1 MSQFS
6 NMVLTAGGSA
16 LQTKAQAGTTELK
29 FTRVAIGDGYLP
41 EGVKLENLTAL
52 VQEKQSL
59 KINLISIDNGLA
71 TLRVTFTNS
80 GLTTGYYVREFGVFA
95 SDPDEGEIL
104 YSVANA
110 GGMADYLP
118 PEGVNLVEQIF
129 DVVTVV
135 GNAANV
141 SATIDPSLT
150 FVTLKEFTEHH
161 HVTNGQNDG
170 APVNALDVLNA
181 PAGNITKTN
190 VQDAI
195 NQLQALVSAV
205 IPPGSIFPYAA
216 PTAPE
221 GFLLCYGQEV
231 SRITYSNLF
240 AAIDITY
247 GSGDGSTTF
256 NVPDL
261 RGRALIGLDNMGGTS
276 ADNVTNDEGDVLG
289 GTGGEENHTI
299 TTDETPSHH
308 HTLYSNNGEH
318 STTNGYRD
326 GLGAIGGDNGVGSDY
341 PVGTSSYYNAN
352 SNGVQYVASS
362 GGGSSHNNMQ
372 PWMAVNYIMRY

>member
-6 NMVLTAGGSA
+6 NMVLTTQGSA

-41 EGVKLENLTAL
+41 EGGKLENLTAL
-52 VQEKQSL
+52 VEEKQSL
-59 KINLISIDNGLA
+59 TINLISIDNGLA

-118 PEGVNLVEQIF
+118 PEGANLVEQIF

-135 GNAANV
+135 GNAADV

-150 FVTLKEFTEHH
+150 FVTLQEFTAHH

-170 APVNALDVLNA
+170 APVNAVDVVNA
-181 PAGNITKTN
+181 PSGNISKTN

-195 NQLQALVSAV
+195 NQLQILVNAV

-216 PTAPE
+216 PTAPD
-221 GFLLCYGQEV
+221 GFLLCYGQAV
-231 SRITYSNLF
+231 PRTTYSNLF
-240 AAIDITY
+240 ALIGTTY
-247 GSGDGSTTF
+247 GKGDGSTTF
-256 NVPDL
+256 NLPDL
-261 RGRALIGLDNMGGTS
+261 RGRTLIGLDSMGGIS
-276 ADNVTNDEGDVLG
+276 ANIVINAKADILG
-289 GTGGEENHTI
+289 GTGGEENHTLI
-299 TTDETPSHH
+299 VDEMPSHTH
-308 HTLYSNNGEH
+308 VFMCR
-318 STTNGYRD
+318 GYGSGYNSD
-326 GLGAIGGDNGVGSDY
+326 SCIGIDNGTY
-341 PVGTSSYYNAN
+341 PLTH
-352 SNGVQYVASS
+352 NGIQPK
-362 GGGSSHNNMQ
+362 GGSEEHNNMQ
-372 PWMAVNYIMRY
+372 PWIACNYIMKY